1 MNPTWLRAFDAVARE
16 RSFTRAAAAA
26 AVSQPTL
33 SSQVRALERA
43 YAVRLFERRGRGIAL
58 TELGERLFAVSSR
71 LEAVEAEAAAVLA
84 GSKALASGLLR
95 VAADN
100 AFHAMPILAE
110 LRRRHAGLT
119 FRLAIGNSAD
129 VLQRVLDDAVDV
141 AVTAKV
147 APDRRLDAVRLRGD
161 RLVLFAPAAHAWAS
175 RRRVRLADLAG
186 QAVVLR
192 ERGSYTREVFERAV
206 GEAGVALGP
215 VMEVETREGVREAVA
230 AGFGIGA
237 VFESELGA
245 DRRFRAV
252 EVADAA
258 FGVGEYAVC
267 LGARRA
273 LALVDAFMSIAA
285 ETAAPGAAPR
295 PASAGAAKP

>member
-26 AVSQPTL
+26 GVSQPTL

-71 LEAVEAEAAAVLA
+71 LEAVAAEAEAVLA
-84 GSKALASGLLR
+84 GSRALAAGLLR

-119 FRLAIGNSAD
+119 FRLAIGNSAE
-129 VLQRVLDDAVDV
+129 VLQRVLDDEVDV
-141 AVTAKV
+141 AVTAKI
-147 APDRRLDAVRLRGD
+147 APDRRLDAVTLRRD
-161 RLVLFAPAAHAWAS
+161 RLVLFVPTTHAWAK
-175 RRRVRLADLAG
+175 RGRVRLADLAG
-186 QAVVLR
+186 QSVVLR
-192 ERGSYTREVFERAV
+192 ERGSFTREVFERAL
-206 GEAGVALGP
+206 GEAGIALGAAT
-215 VMEVETREGVREAVA
+215 EIETREGVREAVA

-237 VFESELGA
+237 VFESEFGT
-245 DRRFRAV
+245 DRRFRAL

-258 FGVGEYAVC
+258 LGVGEYAFC
-267 LGARRA
+267 LRARRA
-273 LALVDAFMSIAA
+273 LALVDAFMTIAA
-285 ETAAPGAAPR
+285 ELAPR
-295 PASAGAAKP
+295 PPGAVTKP